1 MEREGTKSTVKGYI
15 EGEEKGR
22 REVGREEVR
31 KSDER
36 RGTG

>member
-22 REVGREEVR
+22 REVLRKEER
-31 KSDER
+31 KSEER
-36 RGTG
+36 IGTG